1 MFSKL
6 ALEIRIIRRVK
17 VAGEKQA
24 IRGNENV
31 QQTGNN
37 NFNNSSITFDM
48 SQDRLTPSDATKLL
62 KLTQKLEKGSLHYSK
77 ALPAD
82 FQDKLDFNKVIRY
95 KSIYMGATN
104 SEQMNII
111 EESVQDMVDSQPLI
125 MRLAK
130 LFADVLLIKDGKIV
144 PGNGD
149 SQLKIVEQKL
159 NDSILNDSE
168 FWKLGISI
176 EVVDQF
182 VIGLVSYGILICKI
196 LLNPNEVGD

>member
-31 QQTGNN
+31 QQTGNT

-182 VIGLVSYGILICKI
+182 VRGLVSYGILICKI

>member
-1 MFSKL
+1 M
-6 ALEIRIIRRVK
+6 
-17 VAGEKQA
+17 AGEKQA
-24 IRGNENV
+24 IRRNENV

>member
-24 IRGNENV
+24 IRRNENV